1 MLRDLTSRPSGPR
14 EINADTIVTPDC
26 VDSFVK
32 AMTSVQRISLDPQFS
47 KVYTYAALDIQE
59 AINMLTTMKTAVV
72 NERIKMNREPRRR
85 K

>member
-1 MLRDLTSRPSGPR
+1 MLRDLISRPSGPR

-32 AMTSVQRISLDPQFS
+32 AMTAVQRISMDPQFS
-47 KVYTYAALDIQE
+47 KVYTYAAIEIDE
-59 AINMLTTMKTAVV
+59 AIDKLKTMKAAVV